1 MTNTDIPLHTWSV
14 ADLAAGIRSRDV
26 SAVEVMRAHLDR
38 IEEHNDALN
47 AMVAMI
53 PESVALSA
61 AEDADRAVARG
72 DELGILHGLPTGVKD
87 LMDAAGLPTT
97 HGMAAHA
104 NARPATSD
112 SFIVRRVKAAG
123 AIVIGKTN
131 TPEVGLG
138 TLTFND
144 LHGVCRN
151 PWDTSRHAGGSSG
164 GSAAAVAAGMLPF
177 ADGSDSGGSL
187 RYPAAFCNIVGLRP
201 TPGRIASGR
210 PDNGWTA
217 HGVLGPMTR
226 TSPDAAIVLAAM
238 AGSDPYAPMSIAEDP
253 AQFLDV
259 APTDPSRVRIGW
271 SADAGG
277 VPIADDVARTH
288 AETRRALL
296 AAGYDVIDLDLAPS
310 LERAEEAWETIEV
323 FNFFG
328 SCRDDVAKYPE
339 LLRPDLVR
347 NVRQGEALTAAQI
360 ADALRIRTDTF
371 RRWER
376 LFDDVDLVITPATPV
391 VAPPAEVEW
400 VDRVGDVTYDRYF
413 RWQMLAN
420 RLTVTAHP
428 VLVTPAGFSH
438 GLPVGM
444 QVVGRHRGERDLL
457 AHTAGIESVLG
468 LVGRRPA
475 MSSVSV
481 TGA

>member
-1 MTNTDIPLHTWSV
+1 MTNTDTPLHAWSV
-14 ADLAAGIRSRDV
+14 VDLAAGIRSRDV

-53 PESVALSA
+53 PESATLAA
-61 AEDADRAVARG
+61 AEEADRAVARG

-97 HGMAAHA
+97 HGMVAHA
-104 NARPATSD
+104 NDAPAASD

-187 RYPAAFCNIVGLRP
+187 RYPAAFCNVVGLRP
-201 TPGRIASGR
+201 TAGRIASGR

-226 TSPDAAIVLAAM
+226 TSRDAAIVMAAM
-238 AGSDPYAPMSIAEDP
+238 AGSDPYAPMSIPEDP

-296 AAGYDVIDLDLAPS
+296 VAGYDVVDLDLAPS

-323 FNFFG
+323 FNFFA
-328 SCRDDVAKYPE
+328 SCREDVAKYPE

-347 NVRQGEALTAAQI
+347 NVRQGEALTAAQV
-360 ADALRIRTDTF
+360 ADALRIRTDIF

-391 VAPPAEVEW
+391 VAPLAEVEW

-468 LVGRRPA
+468 LVGRSPA
-475 MSSVSV
+475 MTSASV

>member
-1 MTNTDIPLHTWSV
+1 MTSTPLHWWST
-14 ADLAAGIRSRDV
+14 ADLARGIRTREI

-38 IEEHNDALN
+38 IEEHNNSLN

-53 PESVALSA
+53 PESHAIAA
-61 AEDADRAVARG
+61 AEAADRAVARG

-87 LMDAAGLPTT
+87 LMDAEGLPTT
-97 HGMAAHA
+97 HGMVAHA
-104 NARPATSD
+104 NDLPATSD
-112 SFIVRRVKAAG
+112 SFIVRRVKSAG

-138 TLTFND
+138 TLTFNE

-151 PWDTSRHAGGSSG
+151 PWDTARHAGGSSG

-210 PDNGWTA
+210 QDNGWTA

-226 TSPDAAIVLAAM
+226 TTQDAALVMAAM
-238 AGSDPYAPMSIAEDP
+238 SGADPYAPLSIPEDP
-253 AQFLDV
+253 AQFLDIV
-259 APTDPSRVRIGW
+259 PTAPARVRIGW

-277 VPIADDVARTH
+277 VPIAEDVARTH
-288 AETRRALL
+288 EQARRALV
-296 AAGYDVIDLDLAPS
+296 AAGYEVVDLDLAPS

-323 FNFFG
+323 FNFFA

-360 ADALRIRTDTF
+360 ADALRIRTDIF

-428 VLVTPAGFSH
+428 VLVTPAGFSD

-457 AHTAGIESVLG
+457 AHTAGVEAVLG
-468 LVGRRPA
+468 FAGRRPPLRL
-475 MSSVSV
+475 V
-481 TGA
+481 TPSKHD

>member
-1 MTNTDIPLHTWSV
+1 MTTPDPLHRWSV
-14 ADLAAGIRSRDV
+14 ADLALGIRTRRI

-38 IEEHNDALN
+38 IEEHNGTLN
-47 AMVAMI
+47 AIVAMI
-53 PESVALSA
+53 PASEAIAAA
-61 AEDADRAVARG
+61 AEADRAVARG
-72 DELGILHGLPTGVKD
+72 DDVGILHGLPTGVKD
-87 LMDAAGLPTT
+87 LMDAEGLPTT
-97 HGMAAHA
+97 HGMLAHA
-104 NARPATSD
+104 GARPAASD
-112 SFIVRRVKAAG
+112 SFIVRRVKSAG

-151 PWDTSRHAGGSSG
+151 PYDTARHAGGSSG

-201 TPGRIASGR
+201 SPGRIASGR
-210 PDNGWTA
+210 RDNGWTA

-226 TSPDAAIVLAAM
+226 TSMDAALVMAAM
-238 AGSDPYAPMSIAEDP
+238 AGPDPYAPMSIAEDP
-253 AQFLDV
+253 ALFLDV
-259 APTDPSRVRIGW
+259 APTEPSRVRIGW

-277 VPIADDVARTH
+277 VPISAEVARTH
-288 AETRRALL
+288 EEARRALV
-296 AAGYDVIDLDLAPS
+296 AAGYHVVDLDLAPA

-323 FNFFG
+323 FNFFA
-328 SCRDDVAKYPE
+328 SCRDDVAAYPE

-347 NVRQGEALTAAQI
+347 NVRQGEALSAAQL
-360 ADALRIRTDTF
+360 ADALRIRTDVF
-371 RRWER
+371 RKWER

-400 VDRVGDVTYDRYF
+400 VDRVGDATYDRYF

-428 VLVTPAGFSH
+428 VLVTPAGFSG

-457 AHTAGIESVLG
+457 AHGAGIEGALG
-468 LVGRRPA
+468 HVRVRPVA
-475 MSSVSV
+475 L
-481 TGA
+481 G

>member
-1 MTNTDIPLHTWSV
+1 MTTQTPLHWWS
-14 ADLAAGIRSRDV
+14 AEALAAGIRTREV
-26 SAVEVMRAHLDR
+26 SAVEVMRAHLGR

-53 PESVALSA
+53 PESEALAA
-61 AEDADRAVARG
+61 AEAADRAVARG
-72 DELGILHGLPTGVKD
+72 DEIGILHGLPTGVKD

-97 HGMAAHA
+97 HGMVAHA
-104 NARPATSD
+104 HDGPATSD
-112 SFIVRRVKAAG
+112 SFIVRRVKNAG

-151 PWDTSRHAGGSSG
+151 PWDTTRHAGGSSG

-210 PDNGWTA
+210 QDNGWTA

-226 TSPDAAIVLAAM
+226 TSGDAALVMAAM
-238 AGSDPYAPMSIAEDP
+238 SGADPYAPMSIAEDP
-253 AQFLDV
+253 AQFLGV
-259 APTDPSRVRIGW
+259 TPIGPAGVRIGW

-277 VPIADDVARTH
+277 VPISAEVARAH
-288 AETRRALL
+288 DEARRALV
-296 AAGYDVIDLDLAPS
+296 AAGYEVVDLDLAPS

-347 NVRQGEALTAAQI
+347 NVRQGEALAAAQI
-360 ADALRIRTDTF
+360 ADALRIRTDIF

-428 VLVTPAGFSH
+428 VLVTPAGFSD

-444 QVVGRHRGERDLL
+444 QVVGRHRGERELL
-457 AHTAGIESVLG
+457 AHAAGIETVLG
-468 LVGRRPA
+468 HTRRRPGERD
-475 MSSVSV
+475 
-481 TGA
+481 GAFSRG